1 MNGRVFFFW
10 QSWPLSRQVRLV
22 TVLLLVMI
30 TVLSGVFTGVL
41 FFRWW
46 RAEYRREV
54 AVSALLATDLVS
66 TDIDMFR
73 RLVVSSFEQLPLTS
87 KEITDRHRLMFEK
100 MRKHFPELQAVALYD
115 SSRKRV
121 FFAGEKQWEEVN
133 LPVLFSSSAL
143 VFSQLRYEVVSY
155 PGERKS
161 YLLIEY
167 SAPEK
172 QAVYVFALA
181 SVLSH
186 FSAQLQLYR
195 MAMGVVDI
203 YGNYIVHTDPLRVS
217 TSEGLGHLPG
227 FHEFVSSNK
236 ETVWLSD
243 VGGVGKKLY
252 LLIRIKNLPWFV
264 VEEIEA
270 SLWLRFVYQF
280 IGLIA
285 MVLVMGLGVALFIA
299 VKFSATLQRIFDFF
313 VRYTKAMLTGQ
324 PYEKS
329 VEAAFPEMEFF
340 VSTVE
345 QLVRSLKAEQ
355 ENLLYSRQVIQEI
368 VESLS
373 EGLLIVRPDGTAVYL
388 NPEGAGLLGV
398 PPKTDI
404 EALVQGRS
412 GGGFAIPLPLLMAIK
427 PYERFHVVKEEV
439 MLYTSEGEKIWLFV
453 QSKDWC
459 APDGRFLG
467 KMVMLADV
475 TQRRLYEQKL
485 QVSEKRLTTALETAN
500 AIFWD
505 WMIPGDELLLSEDWE
520 KKTGFP
526 LATSLQNWLTQFE
539 KEDASSL
546 REMIFDYCNGK
557 RQEFSLEHKI
567 PAKNREERWVLN
579 KAHVVER
586 DIFQQPLRLI
596 GVMVDITTIKKQQKQ
611 IEEALAEKEV
621 LLKEIHHRVKNNLQ
635 IISSLLSLQA
645 DQTEEESIKRVML
658 DSQVRVR
665 SMAIVHEKLYQTHSF
680 STIRVREYLM
690 DLADAVRSI
699 YEMAAPLHIE
709 VETEDVSLPLEVCI
723 PLGLWVSEALTNA
736 FKYAVPG
743 QEHPFI
749 RISLVSGEEGF
760 VLEVADNG
768 PGLSFEPTKSSGSLG
783 LKLLFILAE
792 QLRGRVSFV
801 NDGGLR
807 VRVVFPRP

>member
-1 MNGRVFFFW
+1 
-10 QSWPLSRQVRLV
+10 
-22 TVLLLVMI
+22 
-30 TVLSGVFTGVL
+30 
-41 FFRWW
+41 
-46 RAEYRREV
+46 
-54 AVSALLATDLVS
+54 
-66 TDIDMFR
+66 
-73 RLVVSSFEQLPLTS
+73 
-87 KEITDRHRLMFEK
+87 
-100 MRKHFPELQAVALYD
+100 
-115 SSRKRV
+115 
-121 FFAGEKQWEEVN
+121 
-133 LPVLFSSSAL
+133 
-143 VFSQLRYEVVSY
+143 
-155 PGERKS
+155 
-161 YLLIEY
+161 
-167 SAPEK
+167 
-172 QAVYVFALA
+172 
-181 SVLSH
+181 
-186 FSAQLQLYR
+186 
-195 MAMGVVDI
+195 
-203 YGNYIVHTDPLRVS
+203 
-217 TSEGLGHLPG
+217 
-227 FHEFVSSNK
+227 
-236 ETVWLSD
+236 
-243 VGGVGKKLY
+243 
-252 LLIRIKNLPWFV
+252 
-264 VEEIEA
+264 
-270 SLWLRFVYQF
+270 
-280 IGLIA
+280 
-285 MVLVMGLGVALFIA
+285 
-299 VKFSATLQRIFDFF
+299 
-313 VRYTKAMLTGQ
+313 
-324 PYEKS
+324 
-329 VEAAFPEMEFF
+329 
-340 VSTVE
+340 
-345 QLVRSLKAEQ
+345 
-355 ENLLYSRQVIQEI
+355 VIQEI
-368 VESLS
+368 VQSLS

-388 NPEGAGLLGV
+388 NPEGARLLGV

-439 MLYTSEGEKIWLFV
+439 MLYTAEGEKIWLFV

-539 KEDASSL
+539 KEDASFL

-567 PAKNREERWVLN
+567 PAKNGEERWVLN

-596 GVMVDITTIKKQQKQ
+596 GVMVDITTIKKQQRQ